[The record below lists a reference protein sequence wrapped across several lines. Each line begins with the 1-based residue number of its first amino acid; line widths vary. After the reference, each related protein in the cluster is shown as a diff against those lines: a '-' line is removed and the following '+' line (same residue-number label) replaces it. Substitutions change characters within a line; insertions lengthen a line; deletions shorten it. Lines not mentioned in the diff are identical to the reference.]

1 MTNGRKC
8 CRISQRA
15 LVDSP
20 LVSPGPALTLLRPNP
35 AWSAAPWRRAAQVRQ
50 IAHLDDML
58 HAMATAAIAREPVER
73 VIIEGPIEGT
83 SLLRMLTK
91 IPPDVPAEILIV
103 ASRERAFV
111 SRVEEGQRK
120 LLAATPEIYVA
131 GEALERLRVLV
142 AEDERK
148 TREFIAAVLESI
160 GCEALQARAGMEA
173 IRFAT
178 ERRPQLLLLDGL
190 LPEMAGFEISR
201 FVRTMDAA
209 YRPRIVM
216 VTAVYKDNRYRS
228 EAKLK
233 YGVDQYLVKPVTAD
247 QIANAI
253 FGEIVAH
260 V

>member
-1 MTNGRKC
+1 
-8 CRISQRA
+8 
-15 LVDSP
+15 VPD
-20 LVSPGPALTLLRPNP
+20 LTLLKANP
-35 AWSAAPWRRAAQVRQ
+35 AWSVTPWRRAQRIREVPR
-50 IAHLDDML
+50 IDDLL
-58 HAMATAAIAREPVER
+58 HAVATAVIAKETIGR

-83 SLLRMLTK
+83 SVLRLLTK
-91 IPPDVPAEILIV
+91 IPVDFAAEVLIV

-111 SRVEEGQRK
+111 SRIEEGQRQ
-120 LLAATPEIYVA
+120 LFAASPETYA
-131 GEALERLRVLV
+131 SEEPLERLRVLI

-148 TREFIAAVLESI
+148 TREFIASVVDSI
-160 GCEALQARAGMEA
+160 GCEALPARAGMEA
-173 IRFAT
+173 IRLAT

-253 FGEIVAH
+253 FGEIIAH

>member
-1 MTNGRKC
+1 MP
-8 CRISQRA
+8 
-15 LVDSP
+15 D
-20 LVSPGPALTLLRPNP
+20 LTLLKANP
-35 AWSAAPWRRAAQVRQ
+35 AWSAAPWRRAQRIREVPR
-50 IAHLDDML
+50 IDDMM
-58 HAMATAAIAREPVER
+58 HAIATAVIAKEGIER

-83 SLLRMLTK
+83 ALLRLLTK
-91 IPPDVPAEILIV
+91 VPADFTAEILII
-103 ASRERAFV
+103 ASRDRAFV
-111 SRVEEGQRK
+111 SRIEEGQRR
-120 LLAATPEIYVA
+120 LFAAAPDTYASEEP
-131 GEALERLRVLV
+131 LERLRVLI

-148 TREFIAAVLESI
+148 TREFITSVVESI
-160 GCEALQARAGMEA
+160 GCEAMPARAGMEA

-253 FGEIVAH
+253 FGEIIAH

>member
-1 MTNGRKC
+1 
-8 CRISQRA
+8 
-15 LVDSP
+15 V
-20 LVSPGPALTLLRPNP
+20 TLLKPNP
-35 AWSAAPWRRAAQVRQ
+35 AWSVAPWRTAERVREVPRTEDLMHA
-50 IAHLDDML
+50 IAS
-58 HAMATAAIAREPVER
+58 AVIARETIGR

-83 SLLRMLTK
+83 SLLRMLTRL
-91 IPPDVPAEILIV
+91 PPDFTAEVFIV

-111 SRVEEGQRK
+111 SRIGEGRRR
-120 LLAATPEIYVA
+120 LFAASPDTYTTE
-131 GEALERLRVLV
+131 EALEPLRVLI

-148 TREFIAAVLESI
+148 TREFIASVIESI
-160 GCEALQARAGMEA
+160 GCEAIQARAGMEA
-173 IRFAT
+173 IRYAT

-190 LPEMAGFEISR
+190 LPEMAGFEVSR

-247 QIANAI
+247 QIANAL
-253 FGEIVAH
+253 FGEIVAF